1 MNVSEND
8 PLNLI
13 ITGVGGQGNVLISRF
28 IGEALVMSGYQV
40 TVGETYGASQRG
52 GPVSS
57 HIRISRDTQYGA
69 ITPAGLADVI
79 LGLEPMES
87 LRILG
92 AFGAPKTFVIT
103 NTRPIHTMAVA
114 TGEAEYPGL
123 ESIKQ
128 AVGEL
133 SQKAWYIDATEIAIN
148 LGVPLIANMVM
159 LGALVGLGL
168 LPLARDKMEEQLRT
182 SFKGERLALNTKAF
196 AAGLAEISRG
206 NQSAA

>member
-1 MNVSEND
+1 MNVSEKD

-28 IGEALVMSGYQV
+28 IGETLVMSGYQV

-52 GPVSS
+52 GAVAS
-57 HIRISRDTQYGA
+57 HVRISKNTQYGA

-92 AFGAPKTFVIT
+92 AYGSPKTFVIS
-103 NTRPIHTMAVA
+103 NTRPIHTMAV
-114 TGEAEYPGL
+114 TIGEVEYPKI

-128 AVGEL
+128 AIGEL
-133 SQKAWYIDATEIAIN
+133 SQKAWYIDASEIAIN
-148 LGVPLIANMVM
+148 LGAPLIANMVI

-168 LPLARDKMEEQLRT
+168 LPLAKDKMEEQLRA
-182 SFKGERLALNTKAF
+182 SFKGERLTLNMKAF
-196 AAGLAEISRG
+196 AIGLAETSRKD
-206 NQSAA
+206 